1 MAAPGMGTGIRFL
14 NQLVW
19 REEALD
25 MSISFDW
32 PHIYGALLS
41 QSVAPPK
48 SAFAAARQMERDIF
62 EESWPAGAVFADQQ
76 NLLRRYGFSRAIL
89 REAVRLLEDRGVARM
104 RRGPGGGLVILPIS
118 AAVIVSTVTEYFA
131 GRQVTADQLRQGRA
145 ALEIAITYRRCL
157 GEGVTA
163 VRQFTEDFRSRL
175 RAAPGAGLLGAGTEA
190 LQRPRSSAGNAFTAL
205 FASCIDA
212 IEERMHVPVHE
223 DKAADGAGALPRT
236 RRCRAHELA
245 RVLTLELDHA
255 QVAGVA
261 RVGTAR
267 VGTARVGTAAE
278 LCERHNVGR
287 EVLGQAIRLL
297 ESRGVVDCQ
306 RGRTH
311 GLHAG
316 VQDAAALVERVVA
329 YFSSIRLSWHELD
342 GVARMLSRIVRM
354 TLAAEATPSQRQTM
368 LDRLDALHDWSDAP
382 AVVTAQLHAEWAMVA
397 NPVLRFMEQC
407 ATAYYARVAG
417 PVWPCLDDT
426 QTARFRV
433 QQRSYMEAI
442 ARGALVDADRLV
454 EAICSRIDL
463 MRDDACFQPATRMR
477 VGA

>member
-1 MAAPGMGTGIRFL
+1 MGTGIRIL
-14 NQLVW
+14 SQLVR
-19 REEALD
+19 REEGLD

-48 SAFAAARQMERDIF
+48 SAFAAARQMEGDIF
-62 EESWPAGAVFADQQ
+62 EEGWPAGAVFADQQ
-76 NLLRRYGFSRAIL
+76 DLLQRYGFSRAIL

-104 RRGPGGGLVILPIS
+104 RRGPGGGLVILPIP
-118 AAVIVSTVTEYFA
+118 AAVIVSTVTDYFA
-131 GRQVTADQLRQGRA
+131 SHQVTVEQLRQGRA
-145 ALEIAITYRRCL
+145 ALEIAVTYRRCL

-163 VRQFTEDFRSRL
+163 VRKFTQDFRGRL
-175 RAAPGAGLLGAGTEA
+175 RAGPGAGLLGAGTED

-212 IEERMHVPVHE
+212 IEERLHVPVQE
-223 DKAADGAGALPRT
+223 DKTADGSGALPRT
-236 RRCRAHELA
+236 RPCRAHELA
-245 RVLTLELDHA
+245 RILTLELDHA
-255 QVAGVA
+255 PGAGAA
-261 RVGTAR
+261 RVR
-267 VGTARVGTAAE
+267 TARVGTAAE

-316 VQDAAALVERVVA
+316 VQDPAALVERVVA

-368 LDRLDALHDWSDAP
+368 LDRLDGLHDWHDAA

-397 NPVLRFMEQC
+397 NPILRFMEQC

-417 PVWPCLDDT
+417 PVWPSLDEA
-426 QTARFRV
+426 QAMHFRV

-463 MRDDACFQPATRMR
+463 IRDDSCLQPRTGMR
-477 VGA
+477 LGA